1 MIDKNKP
8 YFVTSKNFHGDNDYI
23 KWLKEIKNRYQN
35 IRNRVALQ
43 ANYGALEFNWLLG
56 RDIVQKKAESRW
68 GSRVVNQLCLDLRA
82 TFPDIRGFSVRNL
95 YYMKEWYEF
104 YMADDEHKQ
113 ILHQLG
119 AKLQEAENKNPI
131 KLHQLGAE
139 IYSEDKISDILENNG
154 MLPIFGI
161 VPWKHHLVI
170 TSKCKSI
177 KEAFYYIA
185 RIIDEG
191 LSKREL
197 EDVIEADDFSK
208 HGHAI
213 TNFSNQLPAQQSQL
227 AMNVLKDPYRLDF
240 LTLERGYTERDLE
253 NAIAKDITRFLLELG
268 SGFTFVGRQ
277 PELVVGNEGYFPD
290 LLFYHIRLRCY
301 VVIELKVV
309 DFKPEFA
316 GKLNFYVAACNKL
329 LRQREDNPTIGLLLC
344 KSKDQTKVEWAFD
357 TIQNPMGVAT
367 YEGIKIKDKLPSVED
382 LRKRLDMVEQELREY
397 KENEEASSK
406 EGNDTSNQE
415 TK

>member
-1 MIDKNKP
+1 
-8 YFVTSKNFHGDNDYI
+8 
-23 KWLKEIKNRYQN
+23 
-35 IRNRVALQ
+35 
-43 ANYGALEFNWLLG
+43 
-56 RDIVQKKAESRW
+56 
-68 GSRVVNQLCLDLRA
+68 
-82 TFPDIRGFSVRNL
+82 
-95 YYMKEWYEF
+95 MKEWYEF

-197 EDVIEADDFSK
+197 EDIVDANDFSK

-268 SGFTFVGRQ
+268 NGFTFVGRQ

-382 LRKRLDMVEQELREY
+382 LRKRLDMVELKLREY
-397 KENEEASSK
+397 KENDEASSK
-406 EGNDTSNQE
+406 EGNDTSNQK